1 MSSVQEINE
10 AVAKQMPVILE
21 VVEEMGKVMVG
32 QKDLIQKL
40 FIGLLADGH
49 ILVEGVPGLAKTTA
63 IKTLRILSM
72 PSSAGFS
79 SRRIF
84 CPRIWWAPRFIRR
97 RMAAFR
103 SSRDRY
109 SRISCW
115 PTRSTGRRRK
125 YKVHCWKR
133 CRSGR

>member
-10 AVAKQMPVILE
+10 AVAKQMPLILQ

-63 IKTLRILSM
+63 IKTLSDTIH
-72 PSSAGFS
+72 AQF
-79 SRRIF
+79 RRIQF
-84 CPRIWWAPRFIRR
+84 TPDLLPADLVGTANYFPKDGS
-97 RMAAFR
+97 FR
-103 SSRDRY
+103 SSRGQS
-109 SRISCW
+109 SRTSCL
-115 PTRSTGRRRK
+115 PTRSIALRRK
-125 YKVHCWKR
+125 CKVLFWRR